1 MGEMPFS
8 DITFENC
15 LREEKLMGSRCK
27 KCGALYVPPRPICI
41 DCRSSELNWEQ
52 MSGSGKLAAF
62 TCIAI
67 GTAAMMAEG
76 YDRKKPYISGVVELD
91 EGARVDA
98 RIEGLDGNR
107 PEDIHIGM
115 PMAVKYLHR
124 ERGVTYLA
132 FEPKVQ
138 P

>member
-8 DITFENC
+8 DISFDHF
-15 LREEKLMGSRCK
+15 LREEKLMGSRCQ

-41 DCRSSELNWEQ
+41 DCRSSEMGWEQ

-67 GTAAMMAEG
+67 GTSAMIAEG
-76 YDRKKPYISGVVELD
+76 YDRKNPYISGVVELD

-98 RIEGLDGNR
+98 RIDGLDGNK
-107 PEDIHIGM
+107 PEEIQVGM
-115 PMAVKYLHR
+115 PLSVKYLHR
-124 ERGVTYLA
+124 EGGRTHLA
-132 FEPKVQ
+132 FSVQ